1 MDRFVD
7 DRDFKLL
14 DADKYTFFVL
24 RRIMAGETKILL
36 SDHERL
42 IVCFTGEP
50 YPAWIWTPDDATD
63 ADFEKAYSLAK
74 ENGLMDGAHTFN
86 VKYNLAE
93 YFIKKEKEAGRNL
106 SISTNMF
113 AYDCPNPIKPT
124 VKAEGKLH
132 LCEENDLDELT
143 EILDLFHQ
151 DIGIDKKDMAG
162 YREDAKKFIES
173 GKMYFWQDGSG
184 KNVASCKW
192 GPNGEMAAI
201 NLVYTRKDA
210 RRKHYAENLVYEVT
224 RVAKEAG
231 FLPMLYT
238 DADYVASNACYEK
251 IGYILRGKLCT
262 ISHK

>member
-124 VKAEGKLH
+124 VKAEGKLN
-132 LCEENDLDELT
+132 LCEEKDLDEA
-143 EILDLFHQ
+143 
-151 DIGIDKKDMAG
+151 IGIYQK
-162 YREDAKKFIES
+162 RNRKF
-173 GKMYFWQDGSG
+173 GA
-184 KNVASCKW
+184 N
-192 GPNGEMAAI
+192 
-201 NLVYTRKDA
+201 
-210 RRKHYAENLVYEVT
+210 
-224 RVAKEAG
+224 
-231 FLPMLYT
+231 
-238 DADYVASNACYEK
+238 
-251 IGYILRGKLCT
+251 
-262 ISHK
+262 